1 MREPPPGWL
10 TFGRS
15 AGFPAVQLRPFTLG
29 HAFLLERLG
38 LSALP
43 DLETK
48 CGLGDLALM
57 LAACSRPY
65 QRATKLL
72 NSWRGRWIVYWSALR
87 FLAPASRFV
96 GRLQFQQYLFRAWDG
111 WDPFRECAPLDD
123 NGAPLRLIVS
133 ALTRQG
139 YSHEAA
145 LDLPV
150 ARALAEARGVLVVD
164 AANIDANRKI

>member
-10 TFGRS
+10 TFGRA

-43 DLETK
+43 DLETE
-48 CGLGDLALM
+48 CGLGGLALM

-87 FLAPASRFV
+87 FLAPVSRLV
-96 GRLQFQQYLFRAWDG
+96 GRLQFQQYLISSWG
-111 WDPFRECAPLDD
+111 GLNPLDD
-123 NGAPLRLIVS
+123 FPALLDNGHPLHLILSVLS
-133 ALTRQG
+133 RRG
-139 YSHEAA
+139 YSDEAA